1 MALRLGTLLTPSAPA
16 DVPVSGH
23 AGSHIYVGHDMEE
36 SGIIHH
42 LGDYTAAIYS
52 SRAPHG
58 EAPNEDAAAAFR
70 LSTGGILLLVA
81 DGMGGMPRGEQASA
95 LLVDAIHSAMTGMDA
110 ASVRAGLIDAI
121 DVASEKIKA
130 LGVGAGSTLVAV
142 ELNDGILRSC
152 HVGDSMIL
160 VVGQRGRIKLQTV
173 SHSPVGY
180 AVEAGLLNEDDA
192 LHHDDR
198 NVVSNMVGFAD
209 MRIEIGPAVA
219 LAPHDT
225 VLLAS
230 DGLFDNLYIEEIVA
244 CIRCGDLKEAMN
256 ELLTACRRRMKR
268 PGNGQ
273 PSKPDDLT
281 FILLRRDG
289 RRRAG
294 RKTGN

>member
-1 MALRLGTLLTPSAPA
+1 MALRSGAAHPSS
-16 DVPVSGH
+16 VTG
-23 AGSHIYVGHDMEE
+23 GSHIYVGHDMEE
-36 SGIIHH
+36 SGVIHD

-58 EAPNEDAAAAFR
+58 DAPNEDAAAAFN
-70 LSTGGILLLVA
+70 LNQGGVLLLVA

-95 LLVDAIHSAMTGMDA
+95 LLVDAIHGALVEMDDT
-110 ASVRAGLIDAI
+110 SVRAGLIDAI
-121 DVASEKIKA
+121 DTASEKIKA

-142 ELNDGILRSC
+142 ELNNGTLRSC

-160 VVGQRGRIKLQTV
+160 VVGQRGRIKLQSV

-209 MRIEIGPAVA
+209 MRIEIGPTVR
-219 LAPHDT
+219 LSQQDT

-230 DGLFDNLYIEEIVA
+230 DGLFDNLYIEEIID
-244 CIRCGDLKEAMN
+244 CIRCGALEQAMDG
-256 ELLTACRRRMKR
+256 LLTACRRRMKK

-281 FILLRRDG
+281 FILVRRKARG
-289 RRRAG
+289 RVGEKAQ
-294 RKTGN
+294 K